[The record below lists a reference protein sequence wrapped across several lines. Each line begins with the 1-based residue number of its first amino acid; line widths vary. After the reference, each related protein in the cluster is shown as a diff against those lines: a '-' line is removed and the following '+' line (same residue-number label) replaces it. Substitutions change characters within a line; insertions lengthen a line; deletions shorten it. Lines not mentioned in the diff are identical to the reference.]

1 MFMIPKFSVLRVH
14 IKSLGIVAMAAWP
27 SVADCRGQE
36 VILASPSF
44 ILPQANSH
52 PSPILG
58 SIGPT
63 INSNGT
69 VTSDGIVTSNRAI
82 ISDGLARWGDDVLN
96 CEECRRRLG
105 LPSLTVSQTVQQ
117 ASQPVVVSSSVGLSG
132 LPLEARQKL
141 MQELSL
147 PPGATILSAKFIEP
161 SNQAAQSSPDK
172 TNLTD
177 NTTAAPTV
185 PKVTVPKVTVPK
197 VTVPK
202 VTVPKVTAVP
212 QAQVIAPNLE
222 EEVVTPAVVMAV
234 DNPVANADSNTETQP
249 ALEPAL
255 PVSPSQPE
263 SVAIEEV
270 FETSVKPSE
279 TISPD
284 ALENDSSS
292 ATASPSDVKNDPA
305 MTNLDTTVM
314 DTAIRKS
321 AEPATDSIPTSMLP
335 EADPVADDASSV
347 IDDVPD
353 AEAIAVENETVRA
366 PVSATD
372 AKSLVVDG
380 VLRSPALQ
388 QIQIDFLKKQLLERD
403 DLLRQL
409 NGMQAQFQKQIDT
422 LAHVNDQLSK
432 REQEMTREVQ
442 QTKVEYQKV
451 SQKQEVEVL
460 SVRNEIASVRQQARE
475 EAMLLND
482 KFGEFNKT
490 KVEEITQLR
499 EELNAV
505 RQSKIDSIA
514 SVRADMAS
522 VAELAAKQDTQRIA
536 DQELMIE
543 TQIKSIAKL
552 KSQVESIQSSQAL
565 DARRIE
571 KLRSELTIANEARLK
586 ALEGSESKS
595 TQTDVVAETY
605 LATANPILSE
615 SIPKA
620 LVESS
625 EDKPKIFQAPVP
637 DIKSIKPKTPR
648 TDNRTLNR
656 TNIKSF

>member
-69 VTSDGIVTSNRAI
+69 VTSDGTVTSNRAI
-82 ISDGLARWGDDVLN
+82 ISNGLARWGDDVLN

-117 ASQPVVVSSSVGLSG
+117 ASQPDLVSSSVGLSG

-161 SNQAAQSSPDK
+161 SNQAAQSSYDK

-177 NTTAAPTV
+177 NTTAAPA
-185 PKVTVPKVTVPK
+185 VPKVTVPK

-202 VTVPKVTAVP
+202 VTVPKVTAAP

-270 FETSVKPSE
+270 SETLVKPSE
-279 TISPD
+279 TTSPD

-305 MTNLDTTVM
+305 MTNLDSMVM
-314 DTAIRKS
+314 DPAISES
-321 AEPATDSIPTSMLP
+321 AEPATDSIPTLMLP
-335 EADPVADDASSV
+335 EADPVADDASPV
-347 IDDVPD
+347 IDDVPV

-366 PVSATD
+366 PVRATD

-403 DLLRQL
+403 DLIRQL

-442 QTKVEYQKV
+442 QTKVESQKV

-460 SVRNEIASVRQQARE
+460 SIRNEIASVRQQARE

-490 KVEEITQLR
+490 KVEETTQLR

-595 TQTDVVAETY
+595 TQTDVVAEIY
-605 LATANPILSE
+605 LAPANPILSE

-620 LVESS
+620 MVESS

-637 DIKSIKPKTPR
+637 DIKSIKPKIPR

-656 TNIKSF
+656 TNTKSF